1 MPRWSSLQI
10 LNAYVQR
17 ENVLSV
23 FETYKGQLNFQNQPQ
38 TLPNDIRLNYDGDI
52 DFKEDDFIFV
62 YNLESFVQRLYFYL
76 ITPRGTL
83 PGFPNFGTNIE
94 FFIGKMN
101 NKIDLNSLVKILHNN
116 LKEFEDIEYI
126 YDISASLVRE
136 EQSYYIIIN
145 LELKPRNFEY
155 KLILDMQVF

>member
-1 MPRWSSLQI
+1 MPRWNSLQI
-10 LNAYVQR
+10 VNTYIQR
-17 ENVLSV
+17 DNVLSV
-23 FETYKGQLNFQNQPQ
+23 FDPYKGQLNFKNQQQ

-52 DFKEDDFIFV
+52 DFNDSDLIFV
-62 YNLESFVQRLYFYL
+62 YNLEAFVQRLYFYL

-101 NKIDLNSLVKILHNN
+101 NQIDLNALVRLMNSN
-116 LKEFEDIEYI
+116 LEEFEDIEYVN
-126 YDISASLVRE
+126 DITASLIRE
-136 EQSYYIIIN
+136 NQSYYIKIN
-145 LELKPRNFEY
+145 LDIKPRNFEY